1 MEVKNKIKDIMWK
14 YGALVRDGKGLQ
26 EALGLLQKIKSDDL
40 PQLSAA
46 GSSPVF
52 NKGLID
58 ALEAIHMTE
67 VADLVARAAL
77 MREESRRSHYRTDF
91 LDLDNK
97 KWLCNTVIKKENGK
111 GIFTTIPVVM
121 SRLEPSGTEGVWE

>member
-1 MEVKNKIKDIMWK
+1 
-14 YGALVRDGKGLQ
+14 VRDGKGLQ
-26 EALGLLQKIKSDDL
+26 EALDLLQKIKSDDL

-46 GSSPVF
+46 GSSPIF

-58 ALEAIHMTE
+58 ALEAIHMTKISE
-67 VADLVARAAL
+67 LVTRAAL

-97 KWLCNTVIKKENGK
+97 KWLCNTVIKKENGRT
-111 GIFTTIPVVM
+111 ILTTVPPVM
-121 SRLEPSGTEGVWE
+121 TRMEPSGTEGVWE